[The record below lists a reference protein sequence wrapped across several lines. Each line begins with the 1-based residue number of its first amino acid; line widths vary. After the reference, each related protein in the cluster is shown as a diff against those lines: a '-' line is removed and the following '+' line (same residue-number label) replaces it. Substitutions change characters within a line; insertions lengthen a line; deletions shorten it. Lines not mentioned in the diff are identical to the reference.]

1 MSTTYDVINPA
12 TELVVKQ
19 VKEASVEETDAII
32 AKAAEAF
39 RPMGKELETS
49 WMESSYP

>member
-12 TELVVKQ
+12 TGKVVKQ
-19 VKEASVEETDAII
+19 IAEAGIEETDAII

-39 RPMGKELETS
+39 KKIGRAHV
-49 WMESSYP
+49 